1 MHGQRQQRKNMR
13 LIDTNIILRYLLE
26 DNEQQAE
33 KAVTEIM
40 NGAVTTAEVI
50 AEVVYVL
57 SRVYKIPRDEV
68 SWMIHR
74 LLMDVKVENLR
85 SLRYALGL
93 FNQTSLDFVDCL
105 LVAYHKVLGV
115 DILSFDKKLNLAL
128 DKEFHIYQCDVD

>member
-1 MHGQRQQRKNMR
+1 MR

-93 FNQTSLDFVDCL
+93 FNQTNLDFVDCL

-115 DILSFDKKLNLAL
+115 DILSFDKKLNSAL
-128 DKEFHIYQCDVD
+128 EKNFHIYQIDLDQLGIQ

>member
-1 MHGQRQQRKNMR
+1 MR

-74 LLMDVKVENLR
+74 LLMDLKVENLR

-115 DILSFDKKLNLAL
+115 DILSFDKKLNSAL

>member
-1 MHGQRQQRKNMR
+1 MR

-93 FNQTSLDFVDCL
+93 FNQTNLDFVDCL

-115 DILSFDKKLNLAL
+115 DILSFDKKLNSAL